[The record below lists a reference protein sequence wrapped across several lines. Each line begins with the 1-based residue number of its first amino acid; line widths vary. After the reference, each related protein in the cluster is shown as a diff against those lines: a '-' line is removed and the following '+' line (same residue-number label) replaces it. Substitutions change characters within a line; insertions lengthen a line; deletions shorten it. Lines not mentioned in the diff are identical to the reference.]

1 MNRRIGI
8 IYSILLLV
16 LCGCRKELDEL
27 PGRNAREEMPVRF
40 TAERPQGDVLTRA
53 IVDKEEFSAGDVI
66 HLSLIHI

>member
-40 TAERPQGDVLTRA
+40 YGRT
-53 IVDKEEFSAGDVI
+53 SAG
-66 HLSLIHI
+66 